1 MNILFTG
8 VGGQGVILAGK
19 ILMDA
24 AVASGY
30 DIKESEVHGMAQRG
44 GTVDCSIRY
53 DKKVYSPL
61 IELGTA
67 DFIVSFELLE
77 TLRKLDYLATDGI
90 VIANSLKL
98 NPAPVQTGAMEY
110 PADIADWLKANIAG
124 SRVIDTEPA
133 LKELG
138 NNKPLNVLMLGALS
152 KHLEF
157 SLEQWQEA
165 IKRNVKPKVVDMN
178 LKAFELGREL

>member
-24 AVASGY
+24 AIASGY

-53 DKKVYSPL
+53 GKKIYSPL

-77 TLRKLDYLATDGI
+77 TLRKLDYLAPGGT
-90 VIANSLKL
+90 VIANSLRL
-98 NPAPVQTGAMEY
+98 DPAPVLTGAMKY
-110 PADIADWLKANIAG
+110 PQDIAAWMKTNIEK
-124 SRVIDTEPA
+124 SYIVDTESA
-133 LKELG
+133 LREIG
-138 NNKPLNVLMLGALS
+138 NRKPLNVIMLGSLS

-157 SLEQWQEA
+157 SDEQWHKA
-165 IKRNVKPKVVDMN
+165 IANNVKPKVLDMN
-178 LKAFELGREL
+178 IKSFALGKAL